1 MAGQTINFS
10 AADLAAAAAGY
21 DPAKWKAP
29 IVVGHPIIDAPAYGW
44 VAGVRDEAGEL
55 YADADQVEAQFAELV
70 REGRFKKV
78 SASWFTPSHPRN
90 PTPGNYYLKHLGFLG
105 AAAPAVS
112 GLRPVEFVDDDSDA
126 AEVLTIEFSVDSQ
139 EAGSTAADIEAG
151 QKVPASP
158 ITPEEPPTVTPEEAA
173 ALKAQN
179 EALAAQVDTLNAEKK
194 ETTRLALH
202 AEHASFAEGLV
213 KAGRM
218 VPGIAPL
225 IVATLDHLAGSEPP
239 MFGEGDA
246 AQPLPAALKAALSSA
261 PVVIDFSERGA
272 EDGEAA
278 AATASFAAP
287 DGYQADAAALDLHR
301 RAQAYQA
308 ANKTDY
314 LTAVKAVSKP

>member
-1 MAGQTINFS
+1 MAGQTITFG
-10 AADLAAAAAGY
+10 ADELSAAAAGY

-55 YADADQVEAQFAELV
+55 YADVDQVEAQFAELV

-90 PTPGNYYLKHLGFLG
+90 PTPGNYYLKHIGFLG

-112 GLRPVEFVDDDSDA
+112 GLKPVEFVDDDSDA
-126 AEVLTIEFSVDSQ
+126 AEVLTIEFSTDAP
-139 EAGSTAADIEAG
+139 AGAAD
-151 QKVPASP
+151 P

-179 EALAAQVDTLNAEKK
+179 ESLAAQVDTLNAEKK
-194 ETTRLALH
+194 ETARLALH

-213 KAGRM
+213 KSGRM

-225 IVATLDHLAGSEPP
+225 IVATLDHLAETESP
-239 MFGEGDA
+239 MFGEGNDA
-246 AQPLPAALKAALSSA
+246 KPLPAALKAALSAA
-261 PVVIDFSERGA
+261 PVVVDFAERGA
-272 EDGEAA
+272 PEDEHAA
-278 AATASFAAP
+278 AVADFAAP

>member
-1 MAGQTINFS
+1 MAGQTITFS
-10 AADLAAAAAGY
+10 ADDLAAAAAGY

-78 SASWFTPSHPRN
+78 SAAWFTPSHPRN
-90 PTPGNYYLKHLGFLG
+90 PTPGSYYLKHIGFLG

-112 GLRPVEFVDDDSDA
+112 GLKPVEFVDDDSDA
-126 AEVLTIEFSVDSQ
+126 AEVLTIEFSTDAP
-139 EAGSTAADIEAG
+139 AGAAD
-151 QKVPASP
+151 P
-158 ITPEEPPTVTPEEAA
+158 ITHEEPPTVTPEEAA

-179 EALAAQVDTLNAEKK
+179 EALAAQVDTLTAEKK
-194 ETTRLALH
+194 ETARLALH
-202 AEHASFAEGLV
+202 AEHAAFAEGLV
-213 KAGRM
+213 KAGRIT
-218 VPGIAPL
+218 PGLAPL
-225 IVATLDHLAGSEPP
+225 IVATLDHLGVTEVP
-239 MFGEGDA
+239 MYGEGDDA
-246 AQPLPAALKAALSSA
+246 KPLPAALKAALSAA
-261 PVVIDFSERGA
+261 PVVVDFSERGA
-272 EDGEAA
+272 PEDEHAA
-278 AATASFAAP
+278 AVADFAAP